1 MIHLLTR
8 LFPLW
13 AILLSVTAFFFPDLF
28 AGLRP
33 AIIPLLAVVMFCMGM
48 TLKWS
53 DFKETV
59 KSPKIILIGVLLQY
73 SVMPLAAFLISKA
86 FGLSPEFIAGMVLVG
101 SSAGGTASNV
111 ICYLAK
117 GNVALSITLTM
128 ASTLIAVFAM
138 PVLSLLYLH
147 QIVHVPFLEMLF
159 SVLKMVL
166 IPVLVG
172 TTLNTFLGTGIK
184 NIGSVFPF
192 ISTIAIIVIIAII
205 IGLNQTRLKEV
216 GLIIV
221 CAVMLHN
228 LCGLLIG
235 FWFPKL
241 LGYDDLT
248 CRTLSIEVGMQ
259 NSGLSVALAVK
270 HFSIV
275 AAIPGAIFSIWHNL
289 SGSFLAGYW
298 SFRSSRIEPGKNL

>member
-13 AILLSVTAFFFPDLF
+13 AILLSTTALFFPSLF

-33 AIIPLLAVVMFCMGM
+33 AIIPLLSVVMFCMGM

-59 KSPKIILIGVLLQY
+59 KSPRIILIGVLLQY
-73 SVMPLAAFLISKA
+73 FVMPLSAFLISRS
-86 FGLSPEFIAGMVLVG
+86 FGLSPEYIAGMVLVG

-138 PVLSLLYLH
+138 PALSLLYLH
-147 QIVHVPFLEMLF
+147 QIVHVQFLNMLF
-159 SVLKMVL
+159 SILQMVL
-166 IPVLVG
+166 IPVLAG
-172 TTLNTFLGTGIK
+172 TTLNTFFGARIK
-184 NIGSVFPF
+184 RIGSVFPF
-192 ISTIAIIVIIAII
+192 VSTIAIVVIIAII
-205 IGLNQTRLKEV
+205 IGLNQTKLKEV
-216 GLIIV
+216 GMIIV

-235 FWFPKL
+235 FWLPKS
-241 LGYDDLT
+241 LGYDDRT

-259 NSGLSVALAVK
+259 NSGLSVALAIK
-270 HFSIV
+270 HFSV
-275 AAIPGAIFSIWHNL
+275 MAAIPGALFSIWHNL

-298 SFRSSRIEPGKNL
+298 SFKKSGKNTDKNC

>member
-1 MIHLLTR
+1 M
-8 LFPLW
+8 W
-13 AILLSVTAFFFPDLF
+13 AIILSVTAFFLPNLF

-33 AIIPLLAVVMFCMGM
+33 AIIPLLSVVMFCMGM

-73 SVMPLAAFLISKA
+73 FVMPLSAFLISRS

-111 ICYLAK
+111 ICYLAR

-128 ASTLIAVFAM
+128 VSTLIAVFAM
-138 PVLSLLYLH
+138 PALSLLYLH
-147 QIVHVPFLEMLF
+147 QIVHVPFLKMLF
-159 SVLKMVL
+159 SVLQMVL
-166 IPVLVG
+166 IPVLAG
-172 TTLNTFLGTGIK
+172 TTLNTFSGTKIK
-184 NIGSVFPF
+184 KIGYVFPF
-192 ISTIAIIVIIAII
+192 VSTIAIVVIIAII
-205 IGLNQTRLKEV
+205 IGLNQTKLKEV
-216 GLIIV
+216 GFIII

-228 LCGLLIG
+228 LSGLLIG

-241 LGYDDLT
+241 LGYDDRT
-248 CRTLSIEVGMQ
+248 CRTLCIEVGMQ

-270 HFSIV
+270 HFSV
-275 AAIPGAIFSIWHNL
+275 MAAIPGALFSIWHNL

-298 SFRSSRIEPGKNL
+298 SFKESGKKAEENS

>member
-13 AILLSVTAFFFPDLF
+13 AILLSTTAFFFPIPF
-28 AGLRP
+28 AGMRP
-33 AIIPLLAVVMFCMGM
+33 AIIPLLSVVMFCMGM

-73 SVMPLAAFLISKA
+73 IVMPLSAYVISRS
-86 FGLSPEFIAGMVLVG
+86 FDLSPEFVAGMVLVG

-138 PVLSLLYLH
+138 PALSLLYLH
-147 QIVHVPFLEMLF
+147 QIVHVPFLKMLF
-159 SVLKMVL
+159 SILQMVL
-166 IPVLVG
+166 IPVLAG
-172 TTLNTFLGTGIK
+172 TTLNTFLGGKIK
-184 NIGSVFPF
+184 EIGPLFPF
-192 ISTIAIIVIIAII
+192 VSTIAIVLIIAII
-205 IGLNQTRLKEV
+205 IGLNQTKLKEI
-216 GLIIV
+216 GFILAG
-221 CAVMLHN
+221 AVILHN
-228 LCGLLIG
+228 LSGLLIG

-241 LGYDDLT
+241 LGYDDRT

-259 NSGLSVALAVK
+259 NSGLSVSLAIK
-270 HFSIV
+270 HFSV
-275 AAIPGAIFSIWHNL
+275 MAAIPGAIFSIWHNL

-298 SFRSSRIEPGKNL
+298 SYKEFRKSSRKNC

>member
-13 AILLSVTAFFFPDLF
+13 AILLSVTAFFFPNLF
-28 AGLRP
+28 AGLKQ
-33 AIIPLLAVVMFCMGM
+33 AIIPLLSVVMFCMGM

-73 SVMPLAAFLISKA
+73 FVMPLSAFLISRS
-86 FGLSPEFIAGMVLVG
+86 FGLSPEYVAGMVLVG

-111 ICYLAK
+111 ICYLAR

-128 ASTLIAVFAM
+128 VSTLIAVFAM
-138 PVLSLLYLH
+138 PALSLL
-147 QIVHVPFLEMLF
+147 
-159 SVLKMVL
+159 LK
-166 IPVLVG
+166 
-172 TTLNTFLGTGIK
+172 K
-184 NIGSVFPF
+184 IGPVFPF
-192 ISTIAIIVIIAII
+192 VSTIAIVVIIAII
-205 IGLNQTRLKEV
+205 IGLNQTKLKEV
-216 GLIIV
+216 GLLII

-228 LCGLLIG
+228 LSGLLIG
-235 FWFPKL
+235 FWFPKS
-241 LGYDDLT
+241 LGYDDRT

-270 HFSIV
+270 YFSV
-275 AAIPGAIFSIWHNL
+275 MAAIPGAIFSIWHNL

-298 SFRSSRIEPGKNL
+298 SFKKSGRQTEKKC

>member
-1 MIHLLTR
+1 M
-8 LFPLW
+8 W
-13 AILLSVTAFFFPDLF
+13 AVILSAIAFFIPDLF
-28 AGLRP
+28 SSLKP
-33 AIIPLLAVVMFCMGM
+33 AIVPLLAVVMFCMGM

-73 SVMPLAAFLISKA
+73 FVMPLSAFLISKA
-86 FGLSPEFIAGMVLVG
+86 FGLSPEYIAGMVLVG

-138 PVLSLLYLH
+138 PALSLLYLH
-147 QIVHVPFLEMLF
+147 EIVHVPFLKMLF
-159 SVLKMVL
+159 SILQMVL
-166 IPVLVG
+166 VPVLVG
-172 TTLNTFLGTGIK
+172 TTLNTFLGNRIK
-184 NIGSVFPF
+184 KIGPVFPF
-192 ISTIAIIVIIAII
+192 FSTIAIVVIIAII
-205 IGLNQTRLKEV
+205 IGLNQTKLREI

-235 FWFPKL
+235 FWLPKS
-241 LGYDDLT
+241 LGYDNRT

-270 HFSIV
+270 HFSV
-275 AAIPGAIFSIWHNL
+275 MAAIPGAIFSIWHNL

-298 SFRSSRIEPGKNL
+298 SAKKKS

>member
-1 MIHLLTR
+1 
-8 LFPLW
+8 
-13 AILLSVTAFFFPDLF
+13 
-28 AGLRP
+28 
-33 AIIPLLAVVMFCMGM
+33 M

-53 DFKETV
+53 DFKETI

-73 SVMPLAAFLISKA
+73 VVMPLSAFLISRS

-111 ICYLAK
+111 ICYLAR

-138 PVLSLLYLH
+138 PALSLLYLH
-147 QIVHVPFLEMLF
+147 QIVHVQFLNMLF
-159 SVLKMVL
+159 SILQMVL
-166 IPVLVG
+166 IPVLAG
-172 TTLNTFLGTGIK
+172 TTINTFLGVRIK
-184 NIGSVFPF
+184 RIGSVFPF
-192 ISTIAIIVIIAII
+192 VSTIAIVVIIAII
-205 IGLNQTRLKEV
+205 IGLNQTKLKEV
-216 GLIIV
+216 GMIIV

-235 FWFPKL
+235 FWLPKS
-241 LGYDDLT
+241 LGYDDRT

-259 NSGLSVALAVK
+259 NSGLSVALAIK
-270 HFSIV
+270 HFSV
-275 AAIPGAIFSIWHNL
+275 MAAIPGALFSIWHNL

-298 SFRSSRIEPGKNL
+298 SFKKSGKNTDKNC

>member
-1 MIHLLTR
+1 MILLLTR

-13 AILLSVTAFFFPDLF
+13 AILLSVTAFFFPNAF
-28 AGLRP
+28 VGMRP
-33 AIIPLLAVVMFCMGM
+33 AIIPLLSVVMFCMGM

-53 DFKETV
+53 DFREIV

-73 SVMPLAAFLISKA
+73 FVMPLSAFLISKS
-86 FGLSPEFIAGMVLVG
+86 FGLSAEFIAGMVLVG

-138 PVLSLLYLH
+138 PALSLLYLH
-147 QIVHVPFLEMLF
+147 QIVHVPFIKMLF
-159 SVLKMVL
+159 SILQMVI
-166 IPVLVG
+166 IPVIAG
-172 TTLNTFLGTGIK
+172 TTLNTFLGTRIK
-184 NIGSVFPF
+184 NVGPVFPF
-192 ISTIAIIVIIAII
+192 FSTIAIVVIIAII
-205 IGLNQTRLKEV
+205 ISLNQTKLKEV

-221 CAVMLHN
+221 SAVMLHN
-228 LCGLLIG
+228 MSGLMIG
-235 FWFPKL
+235 YWLPKI
-241 LGYDDLT
+241 LGYDNRT

-270 HFSIV
+270 HFSV
-275 AAIPGAIFSIWHNL
+275 MAAIPGALFSIWHNL

-298 SFRSSRIEPGKNL
+298 SFKKSGKR

>member
-13 AILLSVTAFFFPDLF
+13 AIILSVTAFFFPDQF

-33 AIIPLLAVVMFCMGM
+33 AIIPLLSVVMFCMGM

-59 KSPKIILIGVLLQY
+59 KSPKIIVIGVLLQY
-73 SVMPLAAFLISKA
+73 FVMPLSAFLISRS
-86 FGLSPEFIAGMVLVG
+86 FDMSPEYIAGMVLVG

-111 ICYLAK
+111 ICYLAR

-128 ASTLIAVFAM
+128 VSTLIAVLAM
-138 PVLSLLYLH
+138 PTLSLLYLH
-147 QIVHVPFLEMLF
+147 QIIHVPFLKMLF
-159 SVLKMVL
+159 SILQMVL
-166 IPVLVG
+166 IPVLAG
-172 TTLNTFLGTGIK
+172 TTLNTFLGNKIK
-184 NIGSVFPF
+184 KIGSIFPF
-192 ISTIAIIVIIAII
+192 VSTVAIVAIIAII
-205 IGLNQTRLKEV
+205 IGLNQTKLKEV
-216 GLIIV
+216 GFIII
-221 CAVMLHN
+221 CAVVLHN
-228 LCGLLIG
+228 LSGLLIG

-241 LGYDDLT
+241 LGYDDRT

-298 SFRSSRIEPGKNL
+298 SYKKSGEKAEKSG

>member
-8 LFPLW
+8 LFSLW
-13 AILLSVTAFFFPDLF
+13 AVILSAIAFLFPDLF

-33 AIIPLLAVVMFCMGM
+33 AIVPLLAVVMFCMGM

-73 SVMPLAAFLISKA
+73 SVMPLSAFFISKA
-86 FGLSPEFIAGMVLVG
+86 FGLPPEYIAGMVLVG

-111 ICYLAK
+111 ICYLAR

-128 ASTLIAVFAM
+128 VSTLIAVFAM
-138 PVLSLLYLH
+138 PALSLLYLH
-147 QIVHVPFLEMLF
+147 EIVHVPFLKMLF
-159 SVLKMVL
+159 SILQIVL
-166 IPVLVG
+166 IPVLTG
-172 TTLNTFLGTGIK
+172 TTLNTFLGTKIK
-184 NIGSVFPF
+184 KIGPFFPF
-192 ISTIAIIVIIAII
+192 VSTIAIVVIIAII
-205 IGLNQTRLKEV
+205 IGLNQTKLKEV
-216 GLIIV
+216 GFVIV

-241 LGYDDLT
+241 LGYDNRT

-270 HFSIV
+270 HFSV
-275 AAIPGAIFSIWHNL
+275 MAAIPGAIFSIWHNL

-298 SFRSSRIEPGKNL
+298 SFKKSKKSS

>member
-1 MIHLLTR
+1 MIQLLTS

-13 AILLSVTAFFFPDLF
+13 AILLSTTAFFFPNLF
-28 AGLRP
+28 VGLRS
-33 AIIPLLAVVMFCMGM
+33 AIIPLLSVVMFCMGM
-48 TLKWS
+48 TLEWS
-53 DFKETV
+53 DFKEIV

-73 SVMPLAAFLISKA
+73 FVMPLSAFLISRS

-111 ICYLAK
+111 ICYLAR

-138 PVLSLLYLH
+138 PALSLLYLH
-147 QIVHVPFLEMLF
+147 QIVHVQFLNMLF
-159 SVLKMVL
+159 SILQMVL
-166 IPVLVG
+166 IPVLAG
-172 TTLNTFLGTGIK
+172 TTLNTFFGARIK
-184 NIGSVFPF
+184 RIGSVFPF
-192 ISTIAIIVIIAII
+192 VSTIAIVVIITII
-205 IGLNQTRLKEV
+205 IGLNQTKLKEV
-216 GLIIV
+216 GMIIV

-235 FWFPKL
+235 FWIPKS
-241 LGYDDLT
+241 LGYDDRT

-259 NSGLSVALAVK
+259 NSGLSVALAIK
-270 HFSIV
+270 HFSV
-275 AAIPGAIFSIWHNL
+275 MAAIPGALFSIWHNL

-298 SFRSSRIEPGKNL
+298 SFKKFRKEVDKNC

>member
-8 LFPLW
+8 LFPVW
-13 AILLSVTAFFFPDLF
+13 AIILSVTAFLFPDF
-28 AGLRP
+28 FSGLRP
-33 AIIPLLAVVMFCMGM
+33 TIIPLLSVVMFCMGM

-53 DFKETV
+53 DFKEIV
-59 KSPKIILIGVLLQY
+59 KSPRIILISVLLQY
-73 SVMPLAAFLISKA
+73 FVMPLSAFLISKS
-86 FGLSPEFIAGMVLVG
+86 FGLPPEYIAGMVLVG

-111 ICYLAK
+111 ICYLAR
-117 GNVALSITLTM
+117 GNVALSITLTV

-138 PVLSLLYLH
+138 PALSLLYLH
-147 QIVHVPFLEMLF
+147 QIVHVPFLKMLF
-159 SVLKMVL
+159 SILQMVL
-166 IPVLVG
+166 IPVLAG
-172 TTLNTFLGTGIK
+172 TTINTFLGSKTEK
-184 NIGSVFPF
+184 VSPFLPF
-192 ISTIAIIVIIAII
+192 ISTIAIVLIIAII
-205 IGLNQTRLKEV
+205 IGLNQTKLKEV
-216 GLIIV
+216 GFIII

-228 LCGLLIG
+228 LSGLLIG
-235 FWFPKL
+235 FWFPKF
-241 LGYDDLT
+241 LGYDDRT

-298 SFRSSRIEPGKNL
+298 SFKKNS

>member
-1 MIHLLTR
+1 MIPLLTK
-8 LFPLW
+8 LFPVW
-13 AILLSVTAFFFPDLF
+13 AIILSATAFLFPDF
-28 AGLRP
+28 FTWLRP
-33 AIIPLLAVVMFCMGM
+33 AIIPLLSVVMFCMGM

-53 DFKETV
+53 DFKEIV
-59 KSPKIILIGVLLQY
+59 NSPGIILIGVLLQY
-73 SVMPLAAFLISKA
+73 FVMPLSAFLISKS
-86 FGLSPEFIAGMVLVG
+86 FGLLPEYIAGMVLVG

-111 ICYLAK
+111 ICYLAR

-138 PVLSLLYLH
+138 PALSLLYLQ

-159 SVLKMVL
+159 SILQMVL
-166 IPVLVG
+166 IPVLAG
-172 TTLNTFLGTGIK
+172 TTINTFM
-184 NIGSVFPF
+184 GSKMQKISPF
-192 ISTIAIIVIIAII
+192 LPLVSTVSIVLIIAII
-205 IGLNQTRLKEV
+205 IGLNQIKLKEV
-216 GLIIV
+216 GLIIICSV
-221 CAVMLHN
+221 ILHN
-228 LCGLLIG
+228 LSGLLIG
-235 FWFPKL
+235 FWFPKS
-241 LGYDDLT
+241 LGYDNRT

-298 SFRSSRIEPGKNL
+298 SFKKNS

>member
-13 AILLSVTAFFFPDLF
+13 AVILSAIAFFFPDLF
-28 AGLRP
+28 ANLKP
-33 AIIPLLAVVMFCMGM
+33 AIVPLLAVVMFCMGM

-73 SVMPLAAFLISKA
+73 FVMPLSAFFISKA
-86 FGLSPEFIAGMVLVG
+86 FGLSPEYIAGMVLVG

-138 PVLSLLYLH
+138 PALSLLYLH
-147 QIVHVPFLEMLF
+147 EIVHVPFLKMLF
-159 SVLKMVL
+159 SILQMVL

-172 TTLNTFLGTGIK
+172 TTLNTFLGNRITK
-184 NIGSVFPF
+184 IGPVFPF
-192 ISTIAIIVIIAII
+192 FSTIAIVVIIAII
-205 IGLNQTRLKEV
+205 IGLNQTKLREI

-235 FWFPKL
+235 FWLPKL
-241 LGYDDLT
+241 LGYDNRT

-270 HFSIV
+270 HFSV
-275 AAIPGAIFSIWHNL
+275 MAAIPGAIFSIWHNL

-298 SFRSSRIEPGKNL
+298 SFKKSKKSS

>member
-13 AILLSVTAFFFPDLF
+13 AIILSVTAFFFPDLF
-28 AGLRP
+28 SGLKP
-33 AIIPLLAVVMFCMGM
+33 AIIPLLTVVMFCMGM
-48 TLKWS
+48 TLKWEN
-53 DFKETV
+53 FKETV
-59 KSPKIILIGVLLQY
+59 KSPKVILIGVLLQY
-73 SVMPLAAFLISKA
+73 FVMPLSAYLISKS
-86 FGLSPEFIAGMVLVG
+86 FGLTPEYIAGMVLVG

-111 ICYLAK
+111 ICYLAR

-128 ASTLIAVFAM
+128 ISTLIAVFAM
-138 PVLSLLYLH
+138 PALSLLYLH
-147 QIVHVPFLEMLF
+147 QVVHVPFLKMLF
-159 SVLKMVL
+159 SISQMVL
-166 IPVLVG
+166 IPVLAG
-172 TTLNTFLGTGIK
+172 TTLNTFMGSKIK
-184 NIGSVFPF
+184 KADPFFPF
-192 ISTIAIIVIIAII
+192 VSSIAIVVIIAII
-205 IGLNQTRLKEV
+205 IGLNQTKLKEV
-216 GLIIV
+216 GIIII
-221 CAVMLHN
+221 CCVMLHN

-235 FWFPKL
+235 FWIPKS
-241 LGYDDLT
+241 LGYDNRT

-298 SFRSSRIEPGKNL
+298 NTKKSDDLGT

>member
-13 AILLSVTAFFFPDLF
+13 AILLSTTALIFPSLF

-33 AIIPLLAVVMFCMGM
+33 AIIPLLSVVMFCMGM

-53 DFKETV
+53 DFKEAV

-73 SVMPLAAFLISKA
+73 FVMPLSAFLISRS

-138 PVLSLLYLH
+138 PALSLLYLH
-147 QIVHVPFLEMLF
+147 QIVHVPFLKMLF
-159 SVLKMVL
+159 SILQMVL
-166 IPVLVG
+166 IPVLAG
-172 TTLNTFLGTGIK
+172 TTLNTFLGVRIK
-184 NIGSVFPF
+184 KIGPVFPF
-192 ISTIAIIVIIAII
+192 VSTIAIVVIIAII
-205 IGLNQTRLKEV
+205 IGLNQTKLREV
-216 GLIIV
+216 GFIIV

-235 FWFPKL
+235 FWLPKS
-241 LGYDDLT
+241 LGYDDRT

-259 NSGLSVALAVK
+259 NSGLSVALAIK
-270 HFSIV
+270 HFS
-275 AAIPGAIFSIWHNL
+275 
-289 SGSFLAGYW
+289 
-298 SFRSSRIEPGKNL
+298 